1 MELSPRA
8 LVRLVQNPRPDC
20 RGSEL
25 WVEQWSGVTLHAER
39 GRVVH
44 HEARG
49 GVSVRARVWT
59 ADGRLGEAAGDALEQ
74 AEVLLSRA
82 AEAAP
87 LGAPNPY
94 AGPVGPTAARG
105 RGLGIDDRRY
115 AGLSDEDR
123 AEVVVQ
129 IDREAR
135 ADRRV
140 MPGDAVYEDARAQR
154 VLVNS
159 RALAL
164 EEWSTTFRC
173 RVQGAVA
180 TPDREIALL
189 ERVDGRSFAS
199 VASFPI
205 GQSLT
210 DRASLLC
217 APAGATPSGP
227 VRVVLPARV
236 TAALFERIATVFS
249 WADPSR
255 SFLGRGPLHRKLHVI
270 DDGGHPG
277 GLRSRAFDD
286 RGVPPT
292 AVVLVREGVL
302 DGRLIDVESAR
313 AADVGPSGH
322 AWGGGLAV
330 SNLLLR
336 QGTRSV
342 VALLSERAETP
353 ALVIDHFEDLGTSLD
368 LGSGMMRVVAAGSW
382 RRATRLEGSVRRVV
396 LEADLGDALR
406 RLVDISSDTDRI
418 GSIDAP
424 ALVLDGFVAVG

>member
-1 MELSPRA
+1 MEPSPRA
-8 LVRLVQNPRPDC
+8 LVRLVQNPRPDY

-25 WVEQWSGVTLHAER
+25 WVERWSGTTMHASR

-44 HEARG
+44 DEARR

-59 ADGRLGEAAGDALEQ
+59 ADGRLGEAVGDSLEQ

-87 LGAPNPY
+87 LGAPNPL

-115 AGLSDEDR
+115 VSLADEDR

-135 ADRRV
+135 VDRRV
-140 MPGDAVYEDARAQR
+140 VPGEAVYEDCRAQR
-154 VLVNS
+154 LLANN
-159 RALAL
+159 RGLAL

-173 RVQGAVA
+173 RVHGSVA
-180 TPDREIALL
+180 TPDGDLML
-189 ERVDGRSFAS
+189 SERVDGRSFSS

-210 DRASLLC
+210 DRAVLLC

-249 WADPSR
+249 WADPAR

-302 DGRLIDVESAR
+302 DGRLVDVESAR
-313 AADVGPSGH
+313 ASDVSPSGH
-322 AWGGGLAV
+322 AWGDGVAV

-353 ALVIDHFEDLGTSLD
+353 ALVIDHFEDLATGLD
-368 LGSGMMRVVAAGSW
+368 LVSGMLRVVAAGTW
-382 RRATRLEGSVRRVV
+382 RRATKLEGAVRRVV

-424 ALVLDGFVAVG
+424 AIVLDGFVAVG